1 MYGLIQRYLNES
13 IIDSASEEVW
23 RSIARELRIGP
34 VDLISQEVYD
44 DALT

>member
-1 MYGLIQRYLNES
+1 MYGLIQRYLNEP
-13 IIDSASEEVW
+13 IIDGGGEEFW

-34 VDLISQEVYD
+34 VDLISQDVYD